1 MCGSF
6 FAPKIPSPPPAP
18 EPIPVVDNNPTFA
31 KAVTKQK
38 APNIANQEGY
48 IARKRVGRG
57 TLRIPLSSSGLDASG
72 LNIPTS

>member
-18 EPIPVVDNNPTFA
+18 EPIPYVDNNPTFA

-38 APNIANQEGY
+38 APNIANKKT
-48 IARKRVGRG
+48 INPK
-57 TLRIPLSSSGLDASG
+57 
-72 LNIPTS
+72 

>member
-18 EPIPVVDNNPTFA
+18 EPIPQVDNTPTIA
-31 KAVTKQK
+31 NAVTKQK

-48 IARKRVGRG
+48 VARKRVGRG
-57 TLRIPLSSSGLDASG
+57 TLRIPLISSGLTASG
-72 LNIPTS
+72 LNIPSA

>member
-18 EPIPVVDNNPTFA
+18 EPIPQVDNTPTIG

-57 TLRIPLSSSGLDASG
+57 TLRIPLLTSGLTGSG

>member
-18 EPIPVVDNNPTFA
+18 EPIPQVDNTPTIA

-48 IARKRVGRG
+48 VARKRVGRG
-57 TLRIPLSSSGLDASG
+57 TLRIPLLTSGLTGSG

>member
-1 MCGSF
+1 MRGSF

-18 EPIPVVDNNPTFA
+18 EPIPQVDNTPTIG

-48 IARKRVGRG
+48 VARKRVGRG
-57 TLRIPLSSSGLDASG
+57 TLRIPLLTSGLTASG
-72 LNIPTS
+72 LNIPTG